1 MNTLDIIEAVNA
13 LDEDLLAET
22 LTEEKN
28 ETEKNSRKS
37 GSFRRSP
44 RWIPA
49 AACLLIMIL
58 AGVALGESGRATA
71 AEDPQAQTH
80 MMEDFWLRSARQSNA
95 VRIGHVIE
103 QTFFR
108 YDQDGT
114 TIYPD
119 DCGDMYIDGEMLV
132 LCLKDPDQAMID
144 KYLSV
149 LHDGKKWVRIRAVK
163 YSRNELQAI
172 VDEMAH
178 SLIEQKIPVYFY
190 GVDVMIN
197 GIDFGTDP
205 EYVEIMEQLIQ
216 ERYPDV
222 PANVIP
228 SGPVILC

>member
-13 LDEDLLAET
+13 LDEDLLAES
-22 LTEEKN
+22 LPEEKQ
-28 ETEKNSRKS
+28 ETEKRSRKS
-37 GSFRRSP
+37 GSFRRLP
-44 RWIPA
+44 RWISA

-58 AGVALGESGRATA
+58 AGFVLSKSPQVTA
-71 AEDPQAQTH
+71 AEDPQAETH
-80 MMEDFWLRSARQSNA
+80 LLEDFWIQSERQKHASVVANNII
-95 VRIGHVIE
+95 RTFYSYDE
-103 QTFFR
+103 Q
-108 YDQDGT
+108 GM

-149 LHDGKKWVRIRAVK
+149 LGDGKRWVRIKAVK
-163 YSRNELQAI
+163 YSRNELQA
-172 VDEMAH
+172 VADELAEY
-178 SLIEQKIPVYFY
+178 LKERKIPWYFY

-197 GIDFGTDP
+197 GVDFGTDP
-205 EYVEIMEQLIQ
+205 EYVEIIEQLIR

-228 SGPVILC
+228 SGPIILC

>member
-1 MNTLDIIEAVNA
+1 MNALDIIEAVNG
-13 LDEDLLAET
+13 LEEDLLAET

-28 ETEKNSRKS
+28 ETEEDGRKS
-37 GSFRRSP
+37 GSFRRLP

-49 AACLLIMIL
+49 AACLAIMIL
-58 AGVALGESGRATA
+58 AGAALGGSGRATA
-71 AEDPQAQTH
+71 VEDPQAETH
-80 MMEDFWLRSARQSNA
+80 MMEDYWMQSVRQSNA
-95 VRIGHVIE
+95 SRIYHVIV
-103 QTFFR
+103 QNFFS
-108 YDQDGT
+108 YDQHGMPL
-114 TIYPD
+114 YPD
-119 DCGDMYIDGEMLV
+119 DCGDAYIDGEMLV

-172 VDEMAH
+172 ADEMARY
-178 SLIEQKIPVYFY
+178 LREQKIPVYFY

-205 EYVEIMEQLIQ
+205 EYTEIMEQLIQ

-228 SGPVILC
+228 SGPAVWT